1 MGARL
6 PSSDSGDIDG
16 GDFDAGDHCSTE
28 VVKKPLNVWHPSF
41 LPVEKQVGL
50 TRVTEQGKRESER
63 ALQMARD
70 MCAAAKT
77 TARATRKPVM
87 LTCWKDTP
95 QLYRRMVVAAA
106 GLSADVAN
114 KIDRDL
120 SETEKVM
127 IRSAVTDMRNHMN
140 MLVSL

>member
-6 PSSDSGDIDG
+6 PPQ
-16 GDFDAGDHCSTE
+16 DAGDRDHGDYDSTE
-28 VVKKPLNVWHPSF
+28 VISKPVDVWHPSHAKAEVPH
-41 LPVEKQVGL
+41 LACEKTEAGRAYLNDIKGL
-50 TRVTEQGKRESER
+50 
-63 ALQMARD
+63 
-70 MCAAAKT
+70 CAAAATVKRT
-77 TARATRKPVM
+77 TRKPVM

-106 GLSADVAN
+106 GLSAEVVN

-120 SETEKVM
+120 SESEKVM
-127 IRSAVTDMRNHMN
+127 IRSAVTDMRNHLN

>member
-28 VVKKPLNVWHPSF
+28 VIKKPLNVWHPSF
-41 LPVEKQVGL
+41 KGGQLPPLPSGKTSVGVEYLAQIKAQ
-50 TRVTEQGKRESER
+50 S
-63 ALQMARD
+63 
-70 MCAAAKT
+70 AKT
-77 TARATRKPVM
+77 NPVKRDLRRPVM

-106 GLSADVAN
+106 GLSADVVN

-127 IRSAVTDMRNHMN
+127 IRAAVTDLRDHLN

>member
-1 MGARL
+1 MGARPASL
-6 PSSDSGDIDG
+6 
-16 GDFDAGDHCSTE
+16 DAGDRDHGDYDSTE
-28 VVKKPLNVWHPSF
+28 VISKPVNVWHNSF
-41 LPVEKQVGL
+41 LPAKKQVAL
-50 TRVTEQGKRESER
+50 TRATEQGKRESER
-63 ALQMARD
+63 ALQAARD
-70 MCAAAKT
+70 MCAKAKST
-77 TARATRKPVM
+77 SRKPVM

>member
-6 PSSDSGDIDG
+6 PPHDSGDIDG
-16 GDFDAGDHCSTE
+16 GDYDAGDHCSTE
-28 VVKKPLNVWHPSF
+28 VIKKPLNVWHPSF
-41 LPVEKQVGL
+41 KGGQLPPLPCGKTSVGL
-50 TRVTEQGKRESER
+50 EYLKSLRSVASAPKMPQ
-63 ALQMARD
+63 AH
-70 MCAAAKT
+70 
-77 TARATRKPVM
+77 RKPVM

-106 GLSADVAN
+106 GLSAEVVN

-120 SETEKVM
+120 SESEKVM
-127 IRSAVTDMRNHMN
+127 IRSAVTDMRNHLN